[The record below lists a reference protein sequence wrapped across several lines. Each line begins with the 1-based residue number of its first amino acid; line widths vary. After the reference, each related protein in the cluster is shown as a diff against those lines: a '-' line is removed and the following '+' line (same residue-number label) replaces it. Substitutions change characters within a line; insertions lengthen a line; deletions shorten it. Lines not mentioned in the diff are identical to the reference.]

1 MDSKEL
7 LTSAKTYIIFE
18 GVLAILFGLIL
29 MMWPGL
35 SVATFVMFIGFYGII
50 HGLISLI
57 MGIFS
62 QKGDPNRGLS
72 VATGA
77 LSFLFG
83 IVILNMPVLYA
94 AFNLYVIAAM
104 IGVEGVFLAIH
115 GFTADKDKTGH
126 KLMLTIAGILT
137 ILFAIWVFFNPKEGG
152 LLMIFLLSLTLIISG
167 ALTIA
172 AGSSIKT
179 K

>member
-1 MDSKEL
+1 MDSREF

-29 MMWPGL
+29 MLWPGI
-35 SVATFVMFIGFYGII
+35 SVVTFIMFIGFYGII

-62 QKGDPNRGLS
+62 QKGEPNRGLS
-72 VATGA
+72 IATGA

-83 IVILNMPVLYA
+83 ILILNMPIIYA

-104 IGVEGVFLAIH
+104 IGIEGIFLAIQ
-115 GFTADKDKTGH
+115 GFTSDEGKSGH
-126 KLMLTIAGILT
+126 KLMLIIAGVLT
-137 ILFAIWVFFNPKEGG
+137 LLFSIWVLFNPKEGG
-152 LLMIFLLSLTLIISG
+152 ILMIFLLSLTLIISG
-167 ALTIA
+167 SLTIA